1 MWKMNE
7 LVNNHSSIL
16 TKKVWKVIEGVKELL
31 FHYRQIIK
39 FFKLFSFI
47 TNHSSILAK
56 KLWKVIKGVEEEEFY
71 CVLPLPRNRKERGRR
86 IEGKWL

>member
-1 MWKMNE
+1 VWKMNE

-39 FFKLFSFI
+39 FFNLFSFI

-56 KLWKVIKGVEEEEFY
+56 KIWKVIEGVKVMNYF
-71 CVLPLPRNRKERGRR
+71 VSLPSNNKILQ
-86 IEGKWL
+86 II